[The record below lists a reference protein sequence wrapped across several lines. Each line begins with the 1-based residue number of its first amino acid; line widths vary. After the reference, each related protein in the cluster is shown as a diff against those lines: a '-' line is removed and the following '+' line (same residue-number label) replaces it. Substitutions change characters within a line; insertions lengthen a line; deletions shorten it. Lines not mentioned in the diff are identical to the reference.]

1 VPYGEEGIFFSSGD
15 HFSWSSLST
24 AIGKIGK
31 ELGYLDIEEVESLGL
46 KQAGNIFPNELFAEL
61 APGSNA
67 LTRADFAKEVLGWQ
81 PNKSGSES

>member
-1 VPYGEEGIFFSSGD
+1 
-15 HFSWSSLST
+15 
-24 AIGKIGK
+24 
-31 ELGYLDIEEVESLGL
+31 LDIEEVESLGL